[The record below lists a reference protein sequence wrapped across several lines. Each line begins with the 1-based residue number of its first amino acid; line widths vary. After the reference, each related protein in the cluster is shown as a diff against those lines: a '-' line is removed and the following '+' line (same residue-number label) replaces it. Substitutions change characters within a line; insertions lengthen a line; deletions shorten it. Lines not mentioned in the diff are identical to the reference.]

1 MFDPSPELI
10 SFQKS
15 LEGFKAKPYICPGG
29 KPTIGYGTTFYP
41 ATKEEVTMD
50 DPSVTELQATEM
62 LVADLRNRISAVIGM
77 ISWEPP
83 KHVVEALVSLSRNIG
98 LGPEGLAGSTCLK
111 ELNSGKGSIEERIQ
125 KAAVALKMWNK
136 AKDPKTG
143 ELRVLGGLVSR
154 RADEYDIMLNGWNS
168 ESSSHQTAASVVENP
183 PSVLN
188 SGRARWAI
196 GGLLIGAIPIL
207 MTELPRILAENSI
220 PADGDA
226 TSRLV
231 GYVGMAAALVG
242 VLARSFKEQKAGSFG
257 SQGRATN
264 Q

>member
-1 MFDPSPELI
+1 MFEPSAELI

-15 LEGFKAKPYICPGG
+15 LEGFRAKPYVCPGG

-41 ATKEEVTMD
+41 AAKEEVTMD
-50 DPSVTELQATEM
+50 DPAVTEVQATEM

-143 ELRVLGGLVSR
+143 ELRVLSGLVSR

-183 PSVLN
+183 PSLAK
-188 SGRARWAI
+188 SGRVQMAL
-196 GGLLIGAIPIL
+196 GGLLVGLGPLLIQ
-207 MTELPRILAENSI
+207 ELPKIFDEN
-220 PADGDA
+220 PLFDGNGGVEWV
-226 TSRLV
+226 SLL
-231 GYVGMAAALVG
+231 GMAAALIG
-242 VLARSFKEQKAGSFG
+242 VVVRSKREQKAGSFG
-257 SQGRATN
+257 SQGRAG
-264 Q
+264 